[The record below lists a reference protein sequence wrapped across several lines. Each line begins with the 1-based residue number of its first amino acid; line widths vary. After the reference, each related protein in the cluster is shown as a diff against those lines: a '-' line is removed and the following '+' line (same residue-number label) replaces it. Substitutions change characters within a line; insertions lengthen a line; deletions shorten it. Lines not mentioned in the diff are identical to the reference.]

1 MQNPEAAVSSRYS
14 AGAKAREA
22 TLCCPISFNKEHLR
36 VLPEEI
42 IERDYGCGDPTPFVE
57 PGDVVLDLGSG
68 AGKICWIAAQI
79 TGPEG
84 RVIGV
89 DINTDMLSLA
99 RQYHDEI
106 AGRVGFDNVTYKR
119 GMIQD
124 LGLDLDLLEQRLR
137 EKPVTSA
144 ESWVDLRQ
152 TEDQLRRE
160 HTMIPDDTVDVVL
173 SNCVLN
179 LVRPQ
184 DKNQLFEE
192 IYRVVKPGGRVA
204 ISDIVADEDVP
215 REMQDDPELW
225 SGCISGSY
233 REDLF
238 LEAFANAGFEG
249 IEIVKRDEQPW
260 QTVNG
265 IEFRAMTVRAYKP
278 TAGKAL
284 ERNQAVV
291 YQGPFAEV
299 QDDSGK
305 TYPRGQR
312 IAVSD
317 QAFARLQRPP
327 YAGMFAAIEPRVE
340 VPAEAAEDYPGC
352 RKAIRSPRETKGEDY
367 QESGSGNSSCC

>member
-1 MQNPEAAVSSRYS
+1 MQNPEAAVTSRYS
-14 AGAKAREA
+14 EGAQARQDA
-22 TLCCPISFNKEHLR
+22 LCCPITFNPEHLR

-57 PGDVVLDLGSG
+57 PGDVVLDLGCG
-68 AGKICWIAAQI
+68 AGKVCWIAAQI
-79 TGPEG
+79 TGAEG

-89 DINTDMLSLA
+89 DMNTEMLALA
-99 RQYHDEI
+99 RQHHADI
-106 AGRVGFDNVTYKR
+106 AKRVGFDNVTYHR

-124 LGLDLDLLEQRLR
+124 LALDLDLLDEHLR
-137 EKPVTSA
+137 EKPVTGA
-144 ESWVDLRQ
+144 ESWL
-152 TEDQLRRE
+152 QLRHVEDGLRRD
-160 HTMIPDDTVDVVL
+160 HTMIPDATVDVVV

-184 DKNQLFEE
+184 DKDQLFEE
-192 IYRVVKPGGRVA
+192 IFRVVKPGGRVA

-215 REMQDDPELW
+215 QEMQDDPELW

-238 LEAFANAGFEG
+238 LEAFAKAGFHG

-265 IEFRAMTVRAYKP
+265 IEFRAMTVRAYKE
-278 TAGKAL
+278 AEGVAL

-291 YQGPFAEV
+291 YQGPFHEV
-299 QDDSGK
+299 LDDTGK
-305 TYPRGQR
+305 KYPRGQH

-317 QAFARLQRPP
+317 KAFARLQRPP
-327 YAGMFAAIEPRVE
+327 YAGMFAAIDPRVE
-340 VPAEAAEDYPGC
+340 VPVKEAGEYPGC
-352 RKAIRSPRETKGEDY
+352 RKAIRSPQETKGEGY
-367 QESGSGNSSCC
+367 RESGSGNSSCC

>member
-1 MQNPEAAVSSRYS
+1 LQNPEAAVSSRYS
-14 AGAKAREA
+14 AGAQAREA
-22 TLCCPISFNKEHLR
+22 TLCCPIDFNKEHLH

-89 DINTDMLSLA
+89 DMNTDMLSLA

-124 LGLDLDLLEQRLR
+124 LALDFDLLEQCLR
-137 EKPVTSA
+137 DRPVTGA
-144 ESWVDLRQ
+144 DSWVELRQ

-160 HTMIPDDTVDVVL
+160 QTMIPDGSVDVVL

-192 IYRVVKPGGRVA
+192 IFRVVKPGGRVA

-215 REMQDDPELW
+215 LEMQNDPELW

-238 LEAFANAGFEG
+238 LEAFANAGFQG
-249 IEIVKRDEQPW
+249 IEIVKRDEKPW

-265 IEFRAMTVRAYKP
+265 IEFRAMTVRAYKD
-278 TAGKAL
+278 TADKPL

-291 YQGPFAEV
+291 YQGPFHEV
-299 QDDSGK
+299 SDDTGK

-327 YAGMFAAIEPRVE
+327 YAGLFAAVEPRVE
-340 VPAEAAEDYPGC
+340 VSIESAEDYPGC

-367 QESGSGNSSCC
+367 RESGSGSSSCC